1 MTRAGRG
8 RDWRPG
14 RGPEAARGAAE
25 AGEWHAGAG
34 AGRRGSWRSWAAA
47 VGGLVAVV
55 LAVAIVAL
63 LLPVAL
69 FGMALSRSLFFVL
82 AALLFG
88 RRGLLRRLR
97 GWLAGIRNGTSRY
110 LNAGPSRPS
119 SAGVQ
124 VISAGLAGLLN
135 SSLIRPAAGPLPP
148 AAPVSAAVS
157 PGPWAPAAASAA
169 AAAASVAAAVSPSRR

>member
-1 MTRAGRG
+1 MAAASGLRVGDVDREAVAASLREHFAVGRLTLEEFQHRLGAAFSAKTDRDLADITGDLPHPATWPDGLPATGMTRAGRG

-14 RGPEAARGAAE
+14 GGPGAARGAAE

-97 GWLAGIRNGTSRY
+97 GWLAGF
-110 LNAGPSRPS
+110 
-119 SAGVQ
+119 
-124 VISAGLAGLLN
+124 
-135 SSLIRPAAGPLPP
+135 
-148 AAPVSAAVS
+148 
-157 PGPWAPAAASAA
+157 
-169 AAAASVAAAVSPSRR
+169 RRRWPF